1 MREMRRVVIVG
12 GGFGGLNCGRALA
25 SRTDLSVTLIDRRN
39 YHLFQPLLYQVAMAG
54 LSPGDIAQPI
64 RGLFAS
70 ASNTRVVQAE
80 VESINTEAR
89 RVVSTAGAFEY
100 DYLVLAAGA
109 QHAYFGNDEWEDHAP
124 GLKTLEQATEI
135 RRRVLSAFERAEFER
150 DQTRRRALLTF
161 VVVGGGPTGVELAGA
176 IGEMTRFTLAR
187 DFHNID
193 PKLTRIVLIEA
204 GPRILP
210 SFDPQLSS
218 RASTE
223 LERLG
228 VQLWTNSAVTRI
240 NAEGVFVGQEHLAS
254 NCVIWAAGVQAS
266 PVGKTLHGEQDR
278 QGRVMVRA
286 DLSVPGYPEVLVI
299 GDQAHFKAPYMERP
313 LPGVASVAIQQG
325 RHAARTICADL
336 DGRRR
341 TEFRYVDKGQ
351 MATIGRRRAVMQ
363 KGGFRSAGVFAW
375 FVWLLV
381 HIYFL
386 TGFRNRLFVLI
397 QWSWSYLTF
406 ARGTRLIVEKEWRSY
421 PKKPD
426 AAPALDAAAPAPAP
440 AQAQPAPPA
449 QPSSAHAPQSSR
461 ASSAPARPAAM
472 HDAAPHSRPRDSA
485 RPPQSRGS
493 DLPQPAMT
501 TAAMATAAMAGAAE
515 LPPSVMPYTPPAAT
529 ISVESVRVAI
539 PPPPAVGEEP
549 VTRTWQVPD
558 QWEEPTT
565 MYPTRE

>member
-1 MREMRRVVIVG
+1 MRRVVIVG
-12 GGFGGLNCGRALA
+12 GGFGGLNCARGLQRRA
-25 SRTDLSVTLIDRRN
+25 DLSVTLIDRRN

-54 LSPGDIAQPI
+54 LSPGDIASPI
-64 RGLFAS
+64 RGLFA
-70 ASNTRVVQAE
+70 ASSNVRVVQAE
-80 VESINTEAR
+80 VESINAEAR
-89 RVVSTAGAFEY
+89 RVLSTAGAFEY

-109 QHAYFGNDEWEDHAP
+109 QHAYFGNDEWEEHAP

-135 RRRVLSAFERAEFER
+135 RRRVLSAFERAECER

-176 IGEMTRFTLAR
+176 IGEMTRYTLAR
-187 DFHNID
+187 DFRNVD

-218 RASTE
+218 RATTE

-228 VQLWTNSAVTRI
+228 VQLWTGSAVTRI
-240 NAEGVFVGQEHLAS
+240 NADGVFVGQEHLAS
-254 NCVIWAAGVQAS
+254 TSVIWAAGVQAS
-266 PVGKTLHGEQDR
+266 PIGKSLQGDLDR
-278 QGRVMVRA
+278 QGRVTVRA

-299 GDQAHFKAPYMERP
+299 GDQAHFKAPYMDRP

-325 RHAARTICADL
+325 KHAAQIVCADL
-336 DGRRR
+336 DGTRR

-375 FVWLLV
+375 LVWLLV

-386 TGFRNRLFVLI
+386 SGFRNRLFVLI

-421 PKKPD
+421 PKKRDNAPAE
-426 AAPALDAAAPAPAP
+426 AAPPTPVPAPASKP
-440 AQAQPAPPA
+440 RESMRPPA
-449 QPSSAHAPQSSR
+449 R
-461 ASSAPARPAAM
+461 
-472 HDAAPHSRPRDSA
+472 
-485 RPPQSRGS
+485 
-493 DLPQPAMT
+493 
-501 TAAMATAAMAGAAE
+501 
-515 LPPSVMPYTPPAAT
+515 
-529 ISVESVRVAI
+529 ESVRPPARESVR
-539 PPPPAVGEEP
+539 PPPVAEVPPASVRPSVAERVAAPLPPVVEEP
-549 VTRTWQVPD
+549 VTRTWQATTPPD
-558 QWEEPTT
+558 VWEEATT
-565 MYPTRE
+565 LYPSRE